1 MKKMSKRMLGVL
13 LICSFIISC
22 SAGCGSNIEKTSNNN
37 QNIENDDTIVATING
52 KDISRKDVGD
62 DLRKSEKE
70 VISNYINSQLLS
82 EFFSSVEVTEEEL
95 NAQLQMLKAQVGDS
109 NWDMYLAYYG
119 GGDENSFKEM
129 LREDLKR
136 EKYIS
141 SRSETI
147 TISDEELAEKYNED
161 PNSYNIAAIDAIFL
175 DSEEELNKAIEL
187 RKSGKTLEEISE
199 DLGKDIDPAR
209 HTYYKSNITWVQD
222 FANSQIGD
230 IVYTTVESGNYVI
243 GKIVELNTGINN
255 EKVRDDMLSNM
266 KYDKAYDEVEQEYI
280 EFLKNQSA
288 TILGENYV
296 LYEEEVTDESV
307 NNNTDESVNNNT
319 DESVNN
325 N

>member
-255 EKVRDDMLSNM
+255 EKVRDDMLSNL

-307 NNNTDESVNNNT
+307 NNNTDESVNNN
-319 DESVNN
+319 
-325 N
+325 

>member
-62 DLRKSEKE
+62 DLKKSEKE

-266 KYDKAYDEVEQEYI
+266 KYDKAYAEVEQEYI